1 MANPGLST
9 SIDVDALTAIIV
21 FANSY
26 RNVVETNAAQIKSL
40 CTAMEQDESLSGGDG
55 DEIRENFAKLAN
67 GCSNLEKSMQAI
79 AKVLNE
85 KLEVAINMR
94 HGKTLGDST
103 DAANK
108 AAANMGVLKKE

>member
-26 RNVVETNAAQIKSL
+26 RNVVETNAAQIKAL
-40 CTAMEQDESLSGGDG
+40 CKSMKEDESLSGGDG
-55 DEIRENFAKLAN
+55 DDIRENFSKLAD
-67 GCSNLEKSMQAI
+67 GCTNLEKSMQVI

-85 KLEVAINMR
+85 KLEVAIQMR
-94 HGKTLGDST
+94 HGQTLGDST
-103 DAANK
+103 DKANK
-108 AAANMGVLKKE
+108 AAASAGVLKKE